1 MLKPRGQS
9 LSTNILKLLSPFGLS
24 YILFDPYYLFQGI
37 KIRLFKKDDSDKVKE
52 FISNI
57 IVNEFKFKLEFDTLD
72 SDILAID
79 ETYNKLNGG
88 CFWVAETIV
97 NDDSNTQ
104 QKQQQ
109 KIVGTTAIRNLKQ
122 FESTC
127 ELKRMYVS
135 SYFRQL
141 GLGQKLLDIAIDFA
155 RKAGYSR
162 MVLDSSK
169 MLYAARA
176 LYLKNGFVDIPRYND
191 NYRADVFMEKKLLSS

>member
-1 MLKPRGQS
+1 MS
-9 LSTNILKLLSPFGLS
+9 
-24 YILFDPYYLFQGI
+24 QGV

-79 ETYNKLNGG
+79 ETYNKLNRG

-97 NDDSNTQ
+97 NDNSNTQ

-141 GLGQKLLDIAIDFA
+141 GLGQKLLDIAIEL
-155 RKAGYSR
+155 
-162 MVLDSSK
+162 VN
-169 MLYAARA
+169 AAHFTIKR
-176 LYLKNGFVDIPRYND
+176 
-191 NYRADVFMEKKLLSS
+191 

>member
-1 MLKPRGQS
+1 
-9 LSTNILKLLSPFGLS
+9 LS
-24 YILFDPYYLFQGI
+24 QGV
-37 KIRLFKKDDSDKVKE
+37 KIRLFQKGDSDKVKE

-79 ETYNKLNGG
+79 ETYNKFNRS

-97 NDDSNTQ
+97 DDDSNTQ

-109 KIVGTTAIRNLKQ
+109 KIVGTTAVRNLKQ

-135 SYFRQL
+135 SDFRQL
-141 GLGQKLLDIAIDFA
+141 GLGQNLLDIAIDFA
-155 RKAGYSR
+155 KNIGYSR

-169 MLYAARA
+169 MLFSARA

>member
-1 MLKPRGQS
+1 MSQS
-9 LSTNILKLLSPFGLS
+9 V
-24 YILFDPYYLFQGI
+24 
-37 KIRLFKKDDSDKVKE
+37 KIRPFQKDDSDKVKE

-57 IVNEFKFKLEFDTLD
+57 IVNEFKFKLEFNTLD
-72 SDILAID
+72 SDILAVD
-79 ETYNKLNGG
+79 ETYNKFSKG

-97 NDDSNTQ
+97 DEDFSTQ

-109 KIVGTTAIRNLKQ
+109 KIVGTTAVRILKQ

-135 SYFRQL
+135 SDFRQL
-141 GLGQKLLDIAIDFA
+141 GLGQKLLDIAIEFA
-155 RKAGYSR
+155 KNIGYSR

>member
-1 MLKPRGQS
+1 
-9 LSTNILKLLSPFGLS
+9 LSQ
-24 YILFDPYYLFQGI
+24 DV
-37 KIRLFKKDDSDKVKE
+37 KIRLFQKGDSDKVKE

-79 ETYNKLNGG
+79 ETYNKFNRS

-97 NDDSNTQ
+97 DDNSNTQ

-109 KIVGTTAIRNLKQ
+109 KIVGTTAVRNLKQ

-135 SYFRQL
+135 SDFRQL

-155 RKAGYSR
+155 KNIGYSR

-169 MLYAARA
+169 MLFSARA

>member
-1 MLKPRGQS
+1 LKVTKKVWS
-9 LSTNILKLLSPFGLS
+9 LSE
-24 YILFDPYYLFQGI
+24 GI
-37 KIRLFKKDDSDKVKE
+37 KIRLFQKEDSDKVKE

-79 ETYNKLNGG
+79 ETYSKFNRGL
-88 CFWVAETIV
+88 FWVAETVV

-104 QKQQQ
+104 EKQQKQ
-109 KIVGTTAIRNLKQ
+109 KLVGTTAVRNLKQ

-127 ELKRMYVS
+127 ELKRMYVAS
-135 SYFRQL
+135 DFRRL
-141 GLGQKLLDIAIDFA
+141 GVGQRLLDTAIDFA
-155 RKAGYSR
+155 KSVGYSR

-191 NYRADVFMEKKLLSS
+191 NYRADVFMEKRLSP